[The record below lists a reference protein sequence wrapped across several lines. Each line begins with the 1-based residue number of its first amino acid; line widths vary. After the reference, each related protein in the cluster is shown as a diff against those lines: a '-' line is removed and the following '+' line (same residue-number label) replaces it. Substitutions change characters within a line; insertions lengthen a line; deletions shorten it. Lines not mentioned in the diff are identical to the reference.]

1 LYPLDHHYLLQVI
14 LLIWLGYGK
23 EKKVSRQIWPTAP
36 PEEAVPELV
45 KNDEKPASAGANQR
59 GAKPEH

>member
-1 LYPLDHHYLLQVI
+1 VN

-45 KNDEKPASAGANQR
+45 KDDEKPARAGANQR